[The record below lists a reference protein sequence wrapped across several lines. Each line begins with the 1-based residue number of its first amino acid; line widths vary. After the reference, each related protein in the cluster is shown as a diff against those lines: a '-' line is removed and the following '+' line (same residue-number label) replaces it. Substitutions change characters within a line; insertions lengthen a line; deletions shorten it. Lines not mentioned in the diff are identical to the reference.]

1 MDFDPLLAFMERASP
16 PLLLGELL
24 IDEIG
29 LLIVVLITLGGVW
42 LRLYLPRH
50 RMSVEEQMKNNK
62 LTETEA
68 RRQVKTL
75 ETCATA
81 VTMLGLLLLVMVLWD
96 MSN

>member
-1 MDFDPLLAFMERASP
+1 MHFESLIVSGERASALL
-16 PLLLGELL
+16 PLAGLV
-24 IDEIG
+24 IDQVG
-29 LLIVVLITLGGVW
+29 LLVVVLITLAGVW

-81 VTMLGLLLLVMVLWD
+81 VTPLGLLLLVLVLWD
-96 MSN
+96 ISN

>member
-1 MDFDPLLAFMERASP
+1 MSFDPLFVFTERAPP

-29 LLIVVLITLGGVW
+29 LLVVVLITLAGVW

-68 RRQVKTL
+68 RRQVKNL

-81 VTMLGLLLLVMVLWD
+81 VTLLGLLLLVLVLWD
-96 MSN
+96 MLN